1 MRGKMYEF
9 ISWNECMN
17 LFWGGLACSKVVL
30 HLCSREGQV
39 WSSSNGDEVAER
51 AWRDTEE
58 VGPRPLKSYR
68 RPGPLRSDQT

>member
-1 MRGKMYEF
+1 
-9 ISWNECMN
+9 MN
-17 LFWGGLACSKVVL
+17 LFFGGLACFKVVL

-39 WSSSNGDEVAER
+39 WSSSNGDEVVER

-58 VGPRPLKSYR
+58 VEPRPPLKSYR